1 MAWWDVPFRMVQTNL
16 REIDVTLDP
25 KRLID
30 DVESL
35 NANVVL
41 VNVGGI
47 VAFYPTQL
55 RLHHRSDFMQSDMV
69 GAVIKEAHSR
79 NIRVVGRFDF
89 SKCHSDVYQEHPDWF
104 WVGIDGAPVTYN
116 GLYHTCVNGG
126 YYRDYCLRILE
137 EALST
142 YPLDG
147 VFFNMFGYQVYD
159 YSGNYHGICQCPNC
173 KRLFRE
179 KYGEELP
186 REENWDDPVYQKY
199 IEFKRVTVLEV
210 AKAIIETIRRVR
222 PETGIMLRTDDSDI
236 IRLEVNRDLERELPE
251 WGYWAGEQAKWS
263 ASFGK
268 GKPYCSATVHFI
280 DIPYRFV
287 SESAGCMGLRMA
299 QQLAGGSSLDFY
311 VLGTLEQDDRKDY
324 EVVKSLF
331 KYAEQNQS
339 AYDGLRSTARVALV
353 DSRRTREFYE
363 RRKPM
368 RCAHHMRGAYR
379 ILVENHVPFDI
390 IADERLEDDDAPAM
404 LSRYDAVIL
413 ANTAVLSDRQL
424 QVLDEYVAAGGGLI
438 ATYETSLC
446 DERGNLGSHFRLK
459 SLPAKSV
466 EFKRE
471 DMRGAYLW
479 IDEGIPG
486 FEKTKRALIDEGY
499 LFVRYEGEPCLK
511 YDPPQPFGPPEKC
524 YQVPGVSSDRP
535 GIIFGTYGQ
544 GKVAYFPWKVDRL
557 YYRHSLEECSKL
569 LHFALSKVRRK
580 PAILATNAPP
590 HVEVSVGVNRAGDLV
605 IHLVNFSGKQDT
617 AYFMPLPIYDI
628 EVEVKA
634 EVAAQQAQLL
644 WANSDIPCEKTPEGV
659 RLRVPKLDLIEAI
672 RIPVGAASV

>member
-25 KRLID
+25 KQLID
-30 DVESL
+30 DVKEFG
-35 NANVVL
+35 ANVVL

-47 VAFYPTQL
+47 VAFYPTEL
-55 RLHHRSDFMQSDMV
+55 RFHHRSDFMESDMID
-69 GAVIKEAHSR
+69 AVIKEAHSQGVK
-79 NIRVVGRFDF
+79 VVGRFDF
-89 SKCHSDVYQEHPDWF
+89 SKCHSEVYQEHPDWF
-104 WVGIDGAPVTYN
+104 WVGVDGSPVTYN

-126 YYRDYCLRILE
+126 YYREYCLKILE
-137 EALST
+137 EALSA

-173 KRLFRE
+173 KDLFRE

-186 REENWDDPVYQKY
+186 REENWQDPVYQKY
-199 IEFKRVTVLEV
+199 IEFKRITVLEV
-210 AKAIIETIRRVR
+210 AQAISETIRRTR

-236 IRLEVNRDLERELPE
+236 IRLEVNRALDRELPE

-268 GKPYCSATVHFI
+268 GRPYCSATVHFI

-311 VLGTLEQDDRKDY
+311 VVGTLTQDDQKDY
-324 EVVKSLF
+324 DIVKSLF
-331 KYAEQNQS
+331 KYAEKNQPV
-339 AYDGLRSTARVALV
+339 YDGLRSVARVALL
-353 DSRRTREFYE
+353 DSRLTRDHYE

-368 RCAHHMRGAYR
+368 RYAHHMRGAYR

-390 IADERLEDDDAPAM
+390 IADERLKDDDALAM

-413 ANTAVLSDRQL
+413 ANVACLTDRQR
-424 QVLDEYVAAGGGLI
+424 QVLDDYVEAGGGLI
-438 ATYETSLC
+438 ATYETSLW
-446 DERGNLGSHFRLK
+446 DDKGNEGNQFRLRC
-459 SLPAKSV
+459 LPAKSL

-479 IDEGIPG
+479 LDEDIPG
-486 FEKTKRALIDEGY
+486 CEKTKRALIDEAY
-499 LFVRYEGEPCLK
+499 LFVRYEGEPCLRF
-511 YDPPQPFGPPEKC
+511 DPPQPFGPPEKC
-524 YQVPGVSSDRP
+524 YQLPGVGSERP
-535 GIIFGTYGQ
+535 GIIFGRYGQ

-557 YYRHSLEECSKL
+557 YYRHSLEECAKL
-569 LHFALSKVRRK
+569 LHFALSKVRRM
-580 PAILATNAPP
+580 PPIVSTNAPP
-590 HVEVSVGVNRAGDLV
+590 QVEMSIGANRAGDLI

-617 AYFMPLPIYDI
+617 AYFMPLPIHNI
-628 EVEVKA
+628 EIEVKA
-634 EVAAQQAQLL
+634 EIAAQQAQLL
-644 WANSDIPCEKTPEGV
+644 WANSEMPCERTSQGIK
-659 RLRVPKLDLIEAI
+659 LRVPKVELIEAI
-672 RIPVGAASV
+672 RIPGGAASL